1 MRLPMNIRK
10 GLTDA
15 QASRYR
21 ASTLRDKSRILSEF
35 VASTG
40 YNRKYAS
47 HLLSRWGLSTFMMI
61 EGKPV
66 ELTAG
71 TRKRAPHPGKRI
83 YDHRVD
89 EALKRLWMLLDQEC
103 GKRLAAAIRE
113 IFRSWLPPSTSM
125 PMWFRFCGP

>member
-1 MRLPMNIRK
+1 MNIRK